1 MTPKDNDKFF
11 LFTVISQEY
20 ASLGLAWASK
30 VKEVTGIKPHFICS
44 DEESSSLMKEN
55 GFSCTTYPFAESDL
69 LAKQKNY
76 GEIHF
81 PNKKAVFTVSL
92 KLAVAAEYLK
102 AGYTVLYSDVDAI
115 WLKDPLTA
123 LAPIDADF
131 LFQPGSFPD
140 KVKALWGFSV
150 CTGFFLMRP
159 SPQTIEF
166 ADAVHAKFD
175 GDDQRTLND
184 VLRENY
190 DLHWSLRPEGWEH
203 CSLEDGWTK
212 PVLGHCRRTGLTAA
226 ALAHSFYQR
235 HGTQEDTC
243 DHAIVCHPNSPK
255 DEEDKFKIL
264 KELGID
270 LVADPDALKEGSST
284 DAVSAIDASEGAL
297 ETAGLLSWIKSFLG
311 LKKS

>member
-1 MTPKDNDKFF
+1 MTSRDNDKLF

-20 ASLGLAWASK
+20 ANLGLAWAIK
-30 VKEVTGIKPHFICS
+30 VKEVTGIKPHFICT
-44 DEESSSLMKEN
+44 DEESSSLMKAN
-55 GFSCTTYPFAESDL
+55 GFPCTTYPFAESDF
-69 LAKQKNY
+69 LARQKNY

-81 PNKKAVFTVSL
+81 PNQKAVFTISL
-92 KLAVAAEYLK
+92 KLAVAAEYLR

-115 WLKDPLTA
+115 WLKNPLTD

-140 KVKALWGFSV
+140 DAKTLWGFSV

-184 VLRENY
+184 VLMTNY
-190 DLHWSLRPEGWEH
+190 DLDWSSRPEGWEH
-203 CSLEDGWTK
+203 CLLQDGWIKT
-212 PVLGHCRRTGLTAA
+212 VLGHCKRTGLTTA
-226 ALAHSFYQR
+226 ALPHSYYQR
-235 HGTQEDTC
+235 HGVESDTC

-255 DEEDKFKIL
+255 DEEGKFEAFEKLGFSHDLQAISASNTEERTSVGSALANWLL
-264 KELGID
+264 KFWK
-270 LVADPDALKEGSST
+270 AR
-284 DAVSAIDASEGAL
+284 
-297 ETAGLLSWIKSFLG
+297 
-311 LKKS
+311 